1 MKTVDNFK
9 TLIIVFVL
17 VALLYLFVFTK
28 NQESFKSEPASFAPA
43 SVIKTETPNLA
54 PRTVAPSGPNPPNAK
69 LPNEP
74 CSLDNTITYNVA
86 PNDAYDELYGSQNI
100 QDNLRYPERSFSPGI
115 INGGSKLLVNSG
127 VASTKMLNTPQPIQ
141 PFANELI
148 QNGGLF
154 GKVGA
159 DDTHINPNYAS
170 F

>member
-1 MKTVDNFK
+1 MDMKTLDNFK

-17 VALLYLFVFTK
+17 LALLYLFVFTK
-28 NQESFKSEPASFAPA
+28 KQESFKSEPTTFAPA
-43 SVIKTETPNLA
+43 NIIKTENPNLA
-54 PRTVAPSGPNPPNAK
+54 ERTVAASGPNPPNAK
-69 LPNEP
+69 APS
-74 CSLDNTITYNVA
+74 SLDTVNRYTVA
-86 PNDAYDELYGSQNI
+86 PNDTYDELYGSQNI

-127 VASTKMLNTPQPIQ
+127 VASTKMLNTSQNIQ
-141 PFANELI
+141 PFANELV

-159 DDTHINPNYAS
+159 DDTHTNPNYAS